1 MLSKWKYL
9 GTMELHAQKIC
20 TPCGACGVT
29 PYEREQLRV
38 KYKSRFNPCRVC
50 SEEGSQV
57 HDVSTASSGNRS
69 GAIDHRREM
78 SDINDSGVHEEAIQN
93 P

>member
-1 MLSKWKYL
+1 M
-9 GTMELHAQKIC
+9 C

-29 PYEREQLRV
+29 PYEREQLRI

-50 SEEGSQV
+50 SEEGNQLHNLSI
-57 HDVSTASSGNRS
+57 TSSGNRS
-69 GAIDHRREM
+69 DTIDHRHEIP
-78 SDINDSGVHEEAIQN
+78 DISVNDVQEEEETQH